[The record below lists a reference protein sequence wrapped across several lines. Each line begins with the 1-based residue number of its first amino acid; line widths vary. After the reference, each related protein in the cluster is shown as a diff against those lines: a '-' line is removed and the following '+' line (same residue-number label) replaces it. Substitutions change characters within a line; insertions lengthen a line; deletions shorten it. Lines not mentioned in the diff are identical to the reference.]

1 MPAVM
6 LFFAAQAPA
15 LALDDTPYAG
25 VLSAY
30 VSPEGVDYPGLL
42 AGRGPLDDYVAALG
56 SASLDGMSPADREA
70 LWINAYNALT
80 LSLILDAWPLESIRD
95 LDGGNPWDARVYT
108 VAGQRVTLNDIEHR
122 RLRPLGDPRI
132 HAAVNCA
139 SRGCPPL
146 ANTPFTGEA
155 LSRQLDEASAAWIRG
170 GGLVIDRGAGTVGLS
185 RIFDWYGEDFLA
197 LYGSAS
203 RDIPG
208 LEGKREA
215 AINFASRYLDEDL
228 AAWLG
233 SGEYAVSFIDYD
245 WSINAR

>member
-1 MPAVM
+1 MSAVM
-6 LFFAAQAPA
+6 LLLVAQAPA
-15 LALDDTPYAG
+15 LALDNTPYAG

-30 VSPEGVDYPGLL
+30 VSPAGVDYPALL
-42 AGRGPLDDYVAALG
+42 AGRGPLDDYIAALER
-56 SASLDGMSPADREA
+56 ASLDGMSPADQEA

-80 LSLILDAWPLESIRD
+80 LRLIIDSWPLDSIRD
-95 LDGGNPWDARVYT
+95 LDGGKPWDARTYT
-108 VAGQRVTLNDIEHR
+108 VAGQQVTLNDIEHR

-146 ANTPFTGEA
+146 APTPFTGEA

-170 GGLVIDRGAGTVGLS
+170 GGLVVDRGASAVGLS
-185 RIFDWYGEDFLA
+185 AIFDWYGEDFLA
-197 LYGSAS
+197 RYGAAS

-208 LEGKREA
+208 LEGKPEA
-215 AINFASRYLDEDL
+215 AINFASRYVDEDL

-233 SGEYAVSFIDYD
+233 AGEYAVSFTDYD